1 MSADISRRVL
11 DILEWDSVIEALR
24 ARCST
29 GPGSEAATAIRP
41 LEREGV
47 GRRLRAVSELKNLI
61 SQGESP
67 DLSGIADISGSCALA
82 RKGGLLK
89 IAELCAVRDFA
100 LASERI
106 LQYLKKHR
114 GELSSLEDES
124 ARLAPLDGIGNE
136 LSGAFT
142 ESGELSDARFPELR
156 RIRDEIRAA
165 RQQIEKQLGAM
176 IYSPALER
184 AIQEKVLG
192 TRNERYVIL
201 VKANMRNSVPGA
213 ALDISSSGATLFIE
227 PEEIRAQN
235 NALVSLSMDL
245 QVETHRILKKLSSRV
260 GKDADQLEGNL
271 ELLANLDLLCAAA
284 RLSISLRGSEPDL
297 ADEPIMRLY
306 GARHPLLYLMHPDT
320 TVPSDISLGSPH
332 TCLVVSGA
340 NTGGKTVLLKTIG
353 LCALLALHGLHLP
366 ASPDSAIGLFGGI
379 MADIGDDQ
387 SIAQS
392 LSTYSGQIVIIKEMM
407 ERADAGSLVLIDE
420 IVVGTNPRQGAAL
433 AQAVI
438 EQLAD
443 SGARMVVTT
452 HYPELKELA
461 SYDDR
466 FVNASVSFDLESLSP
481 TYALRTG
488 LPGSSYTLEI
498 ARTYGIPAPVLARA
512 AGLLDERELNVEAL
526 LESTRARERELE
538 EERAKLDTLRGEAA
552 RERARYLELQERETR
567 LMEEIRKEKG
577 IDFLEELKSYRTQ
590 IAEKIKELQ
599 GAGLREAGKAQ
610 QELSRIQDAVI
621 RTMKG
626 DGLKRYA
633 REYASFDPRE
643 VKPGDRVFVIPLEK
657 EGRIESIDPRDESAE
672 LILGS
677 SLRTRFGFNELL
689 RRRSLSVPSGAPRRK
704 ESAPGAHYEIKGD
717 DSRIPLTVQ
726 TRYNT
731 VDLRGKRVDEAIERM
746 EADFDSMIRSGVH
759 TVVVIHGHGTGALKE
774 AVRSRFKSSSY
785 VRDFRPGERGE
796 GGDGVSIVFLR
807 D

>member
-1 MSADISRRVL
+1 MSAEISRRVL
-11 DILEWDSVIEALR
+11 DILEWGSVIEALR

-29 GPGSEAATAIRP
+29 GPGTTAAEAIRP
-41 LEREGV
+41 LDPEGV
-47 GRRLRAVSELKNLI
+47 RLRLRAVSELKELI
-61 SQGESP
+61 SQGEIP
-67 DLSGIADISGSCALA
+67 DFSGIGDISGKCALA
-82 RKGGLLK
+82 RKGGVLSP
-89 IAELCAVRDFA
+89 ADLCAVRDFA

-106 LQYLKKHR
+106 LSYLKKHR
-114 GELSSLEDES
+114 GDLSSLEGERS
-124 ARLAPLDGIGNE
+124 ALSPLEEIARELA
-136 LSGAFT
+136 GAFT

-165 RQQIEKQLGAM
+165 RQQIERQLGSM
-176 IYSPALER
+176 IYSPSLER
-184 AIQEKVLG
+184 AIQEKLFT
-192 TRNERYVIL
+192 TRNERYVLL
-201 VKANMRNSVPGA
+201 VKANMRNSVPGS

-245 QVETHRILKKLSSRV
+245 QIETHRILKRLSSRV
-260 GKDADQLEGNL
+260 GKHAGELEGNL
-271 ELLANLDLLCAAA
+271 EVLARLDLLCAAA
-284 RLSISLRGSEPDL
+284 RLSISLRGSEPEISG
-297 ADEPIMRLY
+297 EPVMRLY

-320 TVPSDISLGSPH
+320 TVPSDISLGAGH
-332 TCLVVSGA
+332 TCLLVSGA

-366 ASPDSAIGLFGGI
+366 ASPDSAIGLFGCI

-392 LSTYSGQIVIIKEMM
+392 LSTYSGQIVIIKEML
-407 ERADAGSLVLIDE
+407 ERADASSLVLIDE
-420 IVVGTNPRQGAAL
+420 IIVGTNPRQGAAL

-438 EQLAD
+438 ERLAD

-461 SYDDR
+461 SRDDR

-498 ARTYGIPAPVLARA
+498 ARIYGIPAPVLARA
-512 AGLLDERELNVEAL
+512 AGLLDEREIGIEAL

-538 EERAKLDTLRGEAA
+538 EERVKLATLREEAA
-552 RERARYLELQERETR
+552 RERERFLELQERELR
-567 LMEEIRKEKG
+567 MMEDIRKERG
-577 IDFLEELKSYRTQ
+577 VEFLEELKGYRAQ
-590 IAEKIKELQ
+590 VAERIKELQ

-610 QELSRIQDAVI
+610 RELARIREAVSGK
-621 RTMKG
+621 MKG
-626 DGLKRYA
+626 DAARRHS
-633 REYASFDPRE
+633 REYAPFEAQSA
-643 VKPGDRVFVIPLEK
+643 KPGDRVFVIPLEK
-657 EGRIESIDPRDESAE
+657 EGRIESIDTRDGSAE

-677 SLRTRFGFNELL
+677 SLRTRFRFNDLL
-689 RRRSLSVPSGAPRRK
+689 QRRHRSGPAAAPRKKPAASGA
-704 ESAPGAHYEIKGD
+704 GYEARGD
-717 DSRIPLTVQ
+717 EGRIPLTIQ

-731 VDLRGKRVDEAIERM
+731 IDLRGKRVDEAIEAM
-746 EADFDSMIRSGVH
+746 ESDFDSMTRSGIH

-774 AVRSRFKSSSY
+774 AVRERLKSSGY
-785 VRDFRPGERGE
+785 VRDFRPGEHGE